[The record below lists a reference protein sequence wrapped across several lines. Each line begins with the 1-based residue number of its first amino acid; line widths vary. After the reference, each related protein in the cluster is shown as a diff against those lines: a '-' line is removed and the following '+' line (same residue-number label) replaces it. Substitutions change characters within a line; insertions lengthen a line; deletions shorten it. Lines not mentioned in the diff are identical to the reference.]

1 MRRRGLRAA
10 SFTLVVLTATALQP
24 TLVAQRGRPDP
35 AAIQATGS
43 VRGRVTGPNGVPLRG
58 AAIRVRDANGRENRL
73 ATTDE
78 YGAYEVVNLAP
89 GTWSVSA
96 AKGGYVTQYFQQGSP
111 FAAPQTIAVNARQRA
126 EAHFILRRGGAIAG
140 RLFDEFGDPVAGA
153 RVQVLRSRYERGQ
166 RRFTP
171 VGVADQT
178 DDTGAFRLYALPPGD
193 YFVGASLRAAGADSF
208 IESTVG
214 VPTYYPG
221 TTSIADAQRLR
232 LAPGEEV
239 VGISFATEPVRS
251 VAVSGVVLSASGT
264 PAPDTSVTLY
274 SAGDRSMIGS
284 SLGNFGRT
292 TANGAFAFP
301 NVAPGSYVL
310 RARSGAVFDP
320 AAGQGEEAL
329 LPIVVGS
336 EGLSGL
342 TVTTVRTPPLE
353 GVIVSDGA
361 ALPTSPMGVGV
372 QELTNDAA
380 FTITARRSTTGAAS
394 FRVPGILGRIALSV
408 DLPRGW
414 MLRQA
419 ELDGVDVTDQLFEL
433 RGQAPNMRIT
443 VTDRITRVSGV
454 VRADG
459 RASPAATVVLFAD
472 EPGKWAYPS
481 RYVAT
486 AKADDRGAF
495 TVEGIPP
502 YAEYLA
508 VALDAFD
515 TGDVQDPDFLSS
527 LREHASRV
535 SIDYGDSRQ
544 LTLDLVS
551 R

>member
-1 MRRRGLRAA
+1 MRRRGVRTAW
-10 SFTLVVLTATALQP
+10 FTLVVLTAAALEP
-24 TLVAQRGRPDP
+24 TLVAQRTRPDSAAVP
-35 AAIQATGS
+35 AAGS

-58 AAIRVRDANGRENRL
+58 AEVRVRDPNGRENRL

-78 YGAYEVVNLAP
+78 NGAYEVVNLVP
-89 GTWSVSA
+89 GTWNVSA
-96 AKGGYVTQYFQQGSP
+96 AKGGYVTQYFQQRSP
-111 FAAPQTIAVNARQRA
+111 FAAPQTVTVNARQRA
-126 EAHFILRRGGAIAG
+126 EVNFTLRRGGAIAG
-140 RLFDEFGDPVAGA
+140 RLFDEFGEPVAGA
-153 RVQVLRSRYERGQ
+153 RVQVLRARYERGQ
-166 RRFTP
+166 RRLAP
-171 VGVADQT
+171 VAVADQT

-193 YFVGASLRAAGADSF
+193 YYVGASLRAAGADSF

-251 VAVSGVVLSASGT
+251 VTVSGVVLSASGT
-264 PAPDTSVTLY
+264 PAQDTSVTLF
-274 SAGDRSMIGS
+274 SAGDRSIIGS

-301 NVAPGSYVL
+301 NVAPGSYLL
-310 RARSGAVFDP
+310 RARNGAVFDP

-329 LPIVVGS
+329 LPIIVGT

-372 QELTNDAA
+372 QELTSDAS
-380 FTITARRSTTGAAS
+380 FTMTARRSSAGAVS
-394 FRVPGILGRIALSV
+394 FRVPGILGRIALNV

-419 ELDGVDVTDQLFEL
+419 ELDGVDVTDQSFEL
-433 RGQAPNMRIT
+433 RGQAPNVRIT
-443 VTDRITRVSGV
+443 LTDRITRISGLA
-454 VRADG
+454 RADG
-459 RASPAATVVLFAD
+459 RPSPGATVVLFAD

-481 RYVAT
+481 RFVA
-486 AKADDRGAF
+486 AVKADERGAF
-495 TVEGIPP
+495 MVEGMPP
-502 YAEYLA
+502 HADYLA
-508 VALDAFD
+508 VALDAVDAGD
-515 TGDVQDPDFLSS
+515 TQDPDFLAS
-527 LREHASRV
+527 LREHTSRL
-535 SIDYGDSRQ
+535 SIDYGETKT
-544 LTLDLVS
+544 LTLDVVA